1 MGKVSIINTKL
12 ICAAIVFSICFTHS
26 VSAVSQDANSSG
38 SGMLAQLKN
47 PADWIELSADLRL
60 RAEYDNNR
68 KFEKEAAGH
77 ERVVF
82 PRYRI
87 RAGAKIK
94 LTDDVDFNIRFAT
107 EPRYYIRPTSQ
118 DPRLTRNEV
127 LIDKFNLTLRNAF
140 DLPLTIVAGRQDII
154 LGSGWLISDGT
165 PLDGGRT
172 AFFDALRFTYN
183 LEVSNT
189 TVDFVWIANHADSA
203 KWFKP
208 FHDRDDDLAEQDDQ
222 GAIIYLSKKTGE
234 GAGIDIYYIYKHDKD
249 RAISSGYEGEVY
261 TIGARKYGKLNE
273 HWQYS
278 TEFALQF
285 GHRDGKYLQAY
296 GSNTQFIY
304 NFNDENKNKIYL
316 GYEYLSG
323 NDDKQKNF
331 DRLYARVDT
340 WSVLYQGNID
350 SIDGRSYDSSNMHR
364 LYADW
369 ETNLTEKI
377 ELRSGYAL
385 LFADE
390 NTSEGGTK
398 GMSKCGNFRGQL
410 LKTMLK
416 YKVSKN
422 VEHRIEG
429 EMFFPGDFYND
440 DKNDPAVFL
449 RYGLY
454 LTW

>member
-1 MGKVSIINTKL
+1 MINKKL

-26 VSAVSQDANSSG
+26 VKAVSQDANSSAG
-38 SGMLAQLKN
+38 GKLSQLKN

-68 KFEKEAAGH
+68 KFEKEIAGH

-87 RAGAKIK
+87 RAGAKLK

-107 EPRYYIRPTSQ
+107 EPRYYIKPKTQ
-118 DPRLTRNEV
+118 DPQFIKNEV
-127 LIDKFNLTLRNAF
+127 LIDRLNLTWRNAF

-154 LGSGWLISDGT
+154 LGSGWLICDGT

-172 AFFDALRFTYN
+172 AFFNALRFTYKWDA
-183 LEVSNT
+183 SDT
-189 TVDFVWIANHADSA
+189 TMDFVLTQNYADSG

-208 FHDRDDDLAEQDDQ
+208 FHDRDDDLAEQDDF
-222 GAIIYLSKKTGE
+222 GAIAYLSQKTSE
-234 GAGIDIYYIYKHDKD
+234 DAGIDIFFIYKHDKNKVT
-249 RAISSGYEGEVY
+249 SSGYEGEIY
-261 TIGARKYGKLNE
+261 TIGARKYGRLNE
-273 HWQYS
+273 RWQYS
-278 TEFALQF
+278 TEFAPQF
-285 GHRDGKYLQAY
+285 GHRNGRHLQALA
-296 GSNTQFIY
+296 SNSQLIY
-304 NFNDENKNKIYL
+304 NFNDEKKNKIYL

-331 DRLYARVDT
+331 DRLYGRVDT

-350 SIDGRSYDSSNMHR
+350 SIDGRAYDNSNMHR

-369 ETNLTEKI
+369 ETNPTKKLN
-377 ELRSGYAL
+377 LRCGYAI
-385 LFADE
+385 LFAE
-390 NTSEGGTK
+390 QNTSEGGTK
-398 GMSKCGNFRGQL
+398 GMSKCGKFRGQL

-429 EMFFPGDFYND
+429 ELFIPGDFYND
-440 DKNDPAVFL
+440 SKNDPAVFV
-449 RYGLY
+449 RYGLH